1 MSVLVIDAGSSSVRA
16 LIFDDALQVL
26 HLASRMHS
34 FDVTPD
40 GGVTA
45 DPVALRTLV
54 EACIDEVLAALRGPL
69 ECVGFASF
77 VGNFLGVDSSGM
89 PVTPISTY
97 ADTRALVQLEQLCI
111 VMDPATT
118 HERTGCPLALAYHPA
133 RLRYFLENG
142 IYAARWLDFATHC
155 YETWFGQRVPC
166 SYSIAA
172 WSGLLNRH
180 TLQWDREWLALLGLD
195 ESHFPPLADVGAA
208 RVGLSANYAERWPA
222 LGDVPFCLAVG
233 DGVGANIGSGA
244 TNGQLAITVGT
255 TAAVRILTP
264 EAPSRFRMGLWSYR
278 ADATHHLTGGAM
290 TEGGSVYGW
299 IRRMFALPPDAE
311 NQLANTRP
319 DSHGLTFLPFLAGE
333 RSPGY
338 NARAVGTL
346 HGLRLATSQL
356 EVLQAAL
363 EGIAHRLALIA
374 DLLDVPPGP
383 VYASGGALAASP
395 LWVQIIADALDR
407 PIYQPVERE
416 LTARGTA
423 ILALHALRGSALDAF
438 PPHVAAAPVTPR
450 AAFVP
455 VMRAARERQERLY
468 NTLKGTES

>member
-16 LIFDDALQVL
+16 LIFDDALQIL
-26 HLASRMHS
+26 HLASRTHS
-34 FDVTPD
+34 FDVAPD

-45 DPVALRTLV
+45 DPLALRMLV
-54 EACIDEVLAALRGPL
+54 EACIDEVLALYRGPL
-69 ECVGFASF
+69 ECVGFATF
-77 VGNFLGVDSSGM
+77 VSNFLGVDTSGT

-97 ADTRALVQLEQLCI
+97 ADMRALAQLEQLRDMVDAGSI
-111 VMDPATT
+111 

-133 RLRYFLENG
+133 RLRYFIENG
-142 IYAARWLDFATHC
+142 IYAARWLDFATTC
-155 YETWFGQRVPC
+155 YETWFGRRVPC
-166 SYSIAA
+166 SYSVAA
-172 WSGLLNRH
+172 WSGLLDRH

-195 ESHFPPLADVGAA
+195 ERHLPPLADVGAA
-208 RVGLSANYAERWPA
+208 QIGLTAPYAERWPA
-222 LGDVPFCLAVG
+222 LRDTPFCLAVG

-264 EAPSRFRMGLWSYR
+264 EAPPHFPMGLWSYR
-278 ADATHHLTGGAM
+278 ADAAHHLTGGAM

-299 IRRMFALPPDAE
+299 ARRMFALPPDAE
-311 NQLANTRP
+311 LQLATARP

-346 HGLRLATSQL
+346 HGLRLATVPL
-356 EVLQAAL
+356 DVLQAAL

-374 DLLDVPPGP
+374 DLLDVPPAP
-383 VYASGGALAASP
+383 VYASGGALASSP

-407 PIYQPVERE
+407 PIYQLVERE

-423 ILALHALRGSALDAF
+423 ILALHALRGASLDAF
-438 PPHVAAAPVTPR
+438 PPHVAVPVTPR
-450 AAFVP
+450 ATFVP
-455 VMRAARERQERLY
+455 LMRAARERQEALY
-468 NTLKGTES
+468 NTLKGTTL